1 MTYLSLLLLLTIAFL
16 WLRLRAR
23 SVALLSDL
31 FAAAFGH
38 VQNLAR
44 RLKHTAKALLPSRSA
59 LAADAAPAPAT
70 QNTTGTPTPADED
83 SLDMSPLEPDHPLYK
98 RGYVFGRYVHK
109 GSFPPKPE
117 PEQRNPAEGERHSGK
132 LPHQYPWLDQ

>member
-1 MTYLSLLLLLTIAFL
+1 MTYLSLFFLLAIAFL

-38 VQNLAR
+38 VQKLAR

-59 LAADAAPAPAT
+59 PAADAVPAPAT
-70 QNTTGTPTPADED
+70 QNTIGAPTPTDEG
-83 SLDMSPLEPDHPLYK
+83 SFESFKAGPDHPIYK

-117 PEQRNPAEGERHSGK
+117 PEQRNPAEGERHHGN